1 MKRAFI
7 WRLVPEATIVE
18 AEDVE
23 IMELTMPIPALEPW
37 RWILGVVC
45 ALGVG
50 IAKTGVPG
58 LGILVVPLM
67 VLAVGDARQSA
78 GWLLPMLCTADVFAV
93 VYYRRHAQARRL
105 FSLAPWVL
113 LGMGAGAWM
122 LGGPEG
128 LLRRVIGSIVLVMIA
143 FSWLRKHAAPTA
155 SEQQPRQDHVLRAAA
170 YGVTAG
176 FATMVANA
184 AGPVMSMYLL
194 AKRLP
199 KEEFIA
205 TGAWFFF
212 LINLS
217 KLPVYGA
224 RGLIGARSL
233 VFDAILLP
241 VVVAGSLLGRA
252 IVARL
257 PQKAFERAVL
267 GLTAAAAVLLLLP
280 R

>member
-1 MKRAFI
+1 
-7 WRLVPEATIVE
+7 
-18 AEDVE
+18 
-23 IMELTMPIPALEPW
+23 MPIPALEPW
-37 RWILGVVC
+37 RWILGALC

-50 IAKTGVPG
+50 VAKTGVPG

-78 GWLLPMLCTADVFAV
+78 GWLLPMLCAADVFAV

-122 LGGPEG
+122 LGGPEQ
-128 LLRRVIGSIVLVMIA
+128 LLRRVIGSIVLLIIA
-143 FSWLRKHAAPTA
+143 FSWLRKPAAPTA
-155 SEQQPRQDHVLRAAA
+155 SGEPLQRERVLRVAA
-170 YGVTAG
+170 YGITAG
-176 FATMVANA
+176 FATTVANA
-184 AGPVMSMYLL
+184 AGPVMNMYLL

-212 LINLS
+212 LINLC
-217 KLPVYGA
+217 KLPIYGA
-224 RGLIGARSL
+224 RGLIGERSL
-233 VFDAILLP
+233 IFDAILLP
-241 VVVAGSLLGRA
+241 VVVVGSLLGRA

-267 GLTAAAAVLLLLP
+267 GITAAAALLLLLP